1 MDTRIATSA
10 ELAVEQTVIF
20 APSRSRVALGSTSHE
35 IENMRRLQPGRMMDA
50 DTTSPSSRI

>member
-20 APSRSRVALGSTSHE
+20 MPSRSAPRLGATSHE
-35 IENMRRLQPGRMMDA
+35 IENMRRLMDA
-50 DTTSPSSRI
+50 DTHLTFV

>member
-20 APSRSRVALGSTSHE
+20 APSRSRAALGSTSHE
-35 IENMRRLQPGRMMDA
+35 VENMRRLPRGRMMDA
-50 DTTSPSSRI
+50 DTHLTFV